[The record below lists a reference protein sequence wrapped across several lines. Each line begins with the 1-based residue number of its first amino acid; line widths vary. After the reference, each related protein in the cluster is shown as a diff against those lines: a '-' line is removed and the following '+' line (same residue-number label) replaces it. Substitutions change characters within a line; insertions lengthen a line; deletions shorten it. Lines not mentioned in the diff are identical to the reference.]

1 MTELWPFI
9 QSLVKK
15 WRLEGRTFTF
25 GRFLLELAMD
35 GYFQL
40 LHHSNRNF
48 MVSNNILKVCRPNS
62 FTLWLLIQRYAWHLW
77 VKALTCIENFL

>member
-1 MTELWPFI
+1 MDELWPFI
-9 QSLVKK
+9 QLLVKK

-40 LHHSNRNF
+40 SHHSNRNF
-48 MVSNNILKVCRPNS
+48 MVSNNI
-62 FTLWLLIQRYAWHLW
+62 
-77 VKALTCIENFL
+77 